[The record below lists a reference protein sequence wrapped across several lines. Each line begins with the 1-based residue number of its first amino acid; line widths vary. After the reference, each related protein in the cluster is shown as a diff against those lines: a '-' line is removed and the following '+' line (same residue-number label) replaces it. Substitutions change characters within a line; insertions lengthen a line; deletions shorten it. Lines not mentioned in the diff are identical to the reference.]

1 MTKSLTQKE
10 QVAVFVRYQPNC
22 AVGDVSEALDMHGAT
37 AGKLLR
43 ELSDEGVINRTR
55 NSIQFIYSAAPDAE
69 IPEVILPCMVD
80 KCDPIRMQAAEQ
92 KAKTLEGKGLWRRA
106 AAVYSDM
113 FGIAGSSVEVGRIA
127 KRRKECLR
135 QAGRG

>member
-1 MTKSLTQKE
+1 MTKPLTQKE

-43 ELSDEGVINRTR
+43 ELSDKGVINRTR
-55 NSIQFIYSAAPDAE
+55 NSIQFTYSAAPDAE
-69 IPEVILPCMVD
+69 IPEVILPCMLE
-80 KCDPIRMQAAEQ
+80 KSDPVRMQAAEQ
-92 KAKTLEGKGLWRRA
+92 KAKELEVRGLWRRA

-113 FGIAGSSVEVGRIA
+113 FGIAGSAVEVARIA
-127 KRRKECLR
+127 KRRKDCLR
-135 QAGRG
+135 QAERA

>member
-1 MTKSLTQKE
+1 MTKPLTQKE

-55 NSIQFIYSAAPDAE
+55 NSIQFTYSAAPDAE
-69 IPEVILPCMVD
+69 IPEVILPCMLE
-80 KCDPIRMQAAEQ
+80 KSDPVRMQAAEQ
-92 KAKTLEGKGLWRRA
+92 KAKELEQKGLWRRA
-106 AAVYSDM
+106 AAVYSEM
-113 FGIAGSSVEVGRIA
+113 FGIAGCAVEVARIA
-127 KRRKECLR
+127 KRRKDCLR
-135 QAGRG
+135 QATRG